1 MKITICVDGNRFFI
15 RKSESDNGRF
25 SDFKIL
31 SLSTLIRLEIYP
43 RNIVF
48 FRHGMFHGTDRN
60 IHDISVNLYDGASI
74 GVDVNVQDE
83 AFKSRGIVLDND
95 TISAA
100 NGGKIAF
107 SLIGVSG
114 DLAEGCGPY
123 ALFTCA
129 AEKMEELKNNIRVN
143 NPWPGESVS
152 VNYAEKVNGD
162 GTVTLSASF
171 YHCGLRVIV
180 R

>member
-1 MKITICVDGNRFFI
+1 MGD
-15 RKSESDNGRF
+15 
-25 SDFKIL
+25 
-31 SLSTLIRLEIYP
+31 
-43 RNIVF
+43 
-48 FRHGMFHGTDRN
+48 
-60 IHDISVNLYDGASI
+60 
-74 GVDVNVQDE
+74 
-83 AFKSRGIVLDND
+83 D

-129 AEKMEELKNNIRVN
+129 ADRMEELKNNISVS

-152 VNYAEKVNGD
+152 VKLTEKANAD